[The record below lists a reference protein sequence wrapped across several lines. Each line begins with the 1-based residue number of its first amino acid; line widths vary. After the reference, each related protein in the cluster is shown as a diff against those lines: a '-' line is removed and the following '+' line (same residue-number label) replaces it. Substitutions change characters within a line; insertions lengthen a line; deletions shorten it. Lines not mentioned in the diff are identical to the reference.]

1 MPSYRR
7 ADGVVA
13 RTVAGEL
20 VLVCTA
26 PPAAAAARA
35 PGDFFVLNEGGEV
48 LWNELEG
55 GADLAMLA
63 RRLTQEFDVGAEQ
76 AEADALA
83 FVEAG
88 CAYGVVVPV
97 EG

>member
-26 PPAAAAARA
+26 PPTAGATRA
-35 PGDFFVLNEGGEV
+35 PGDFFVLNEGGEL
-48 LWNELEG
+48 LWGELAG
-55 GADLAMLA
+55 GADIATLA
-63 RRLTQEFDVGAEQ
+63 RRLTEEFDVGADQ

-88 CAYGVVVPV
+88 CSYGVVVPV
-97 EG
+97 ED

>member
-7 ADGVVA
+7 AEGVVA

-20 VLVCTA
+20 VLVCTT
-26 PPAAAAARA
+26 PPAAGAARA

-48 LWNELEG
+48 LWAELEH
-55 GADLAMLA
+55 GADLATLA
-63 RRLTQEFDVGAEQ
+63 RRLTQEFDVGADQ
-76 AEADALA
+76 AQADALA

-88 CAYGVVVPV
+88 CSYGVVVPV
-97 EG
+97 ES